1 MDDKQTEEFNETVA
15 AIAERIDRPHDE
27 ANIAAWLSDGEY
39 VNDVEALAHDYLGDS
54 YSIVK
59 PYFAPNANEIPTEQ
73 TRYYDL
79 TTLGSQGIGRRHG
92 WFDPQSRYI
101 VQTG

>member
-1 MDDKQTEEFNETVA
+1 MNCPCCTKKITQKTLEK
-15 AIAERIDRPHDE
+15 
-27 ANIAAWLSDGEY
+27 GYY
-39 VNDVEALAHDYLGDS
+39 VNGRQMFGIYECPNCGAVFGECYLGDS

-59 PYFAPNANEIPTEQ
+59 PYFAPNANDIPIEQ